1 MATRLPRPPTHP
13 RAPTSLISACP
24 LGPQVLFNQR
34 DLANNAM
41 RRFVST
47 VHIPVSVIVGAA
59 PTMIPSL
66 PWQLRPDVVL
76 VSPSPSG
83 CRMLVVRQSDGP
95 GKDKEP
101 TILEIWGGGRLLK
114 EVEVPRS
121 VHRGV
126 FNDGWFADGAA
137 WSPDESR
144 VCYVAEAPAA
154 EKTPEWGAFTAG
166 SRSVGGEA
174 KGRAK
179 VRG

>member
-1 MATRLPRPPTHP
+1 
-13 RAPTSLISACP
+13 
-24 LGPQVLFNQR
+24 
-34 DLANNAM
+34 M

-179 VRG
+179 VRGWWLVGSG